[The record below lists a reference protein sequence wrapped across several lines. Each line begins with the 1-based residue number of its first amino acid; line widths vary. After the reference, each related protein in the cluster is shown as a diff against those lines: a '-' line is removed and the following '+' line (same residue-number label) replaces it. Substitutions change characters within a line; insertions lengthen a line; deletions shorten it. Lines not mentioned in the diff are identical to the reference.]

1 MSIAAKKIYYP
12 RWCDTESR
20 NSTRKR
26 SNFVKSHYSVI
37 SRNWTSV
44 GLLFVEFLDSVSATT
59 WIFFFSAAIDN
70 GDEIFYTSKLYT
82 FPGRMLLIRKDSIK
96 KVSKRLSY
104 FFVPPKK
111 CGPKVA
117 HFYCGKAYRDWPQ
130 IQDRQILTVGNPI
143 ESKDMR
149 LWGQLF
155 FRGRRSK
162 RIVLILS
169 LRLFSS
175 DQKRSSRNY
184 IKLAD
189 VEYRV
194 LKVDSRGE
202 KKLGWWHRI
211 KEFYTNEVEFREI
224 TLQRASPY
232 PDGPT
237 RVSCAELSM
246 SWHLP
251 TLL

>member
-1 MSIAAKKIYYP
+1 M
-12 RWCDTESR
+12 
-20 NSTRKR
+20 N
-26 SNFVKSHYSVI
+26 
-37 SRNWTSV
+37 
-44 GLLFVEFLDSVSATT
+44 L
-59 WIFFFSAAIDN
+59 FFFSAAMDN
-70 GDEIFYTSKLYT
+70 ESEIFYVSKLWAI
-82 FPGRMLLIRKDSIK
+82 PGAVLLIRKDSITK
-96 KVSKRLSY
+96 SIKTTLLLE

-117 HFYCGKAYRDWPQ
+117 YFYCGKAYRDWPQ

-202 KKLGWWHRI
+202 KKIHKLSDTESRNSIPNRHI
-211 KEFYTNEVEFREI
+211 VVQFREI
-224 TLQRASPY
+224 TL
-232 PDGPT
+232 
-237 RVSCAELSM
+237 
-246 SWHLP
+246 
-251 TLL
+251 